1 MKTKPNAKHAYMAAA
16 ADISGMVSELQ
27 TYADSLHDVSPDSIH
42 WGNVGD
48 LERIKAALALTIS
61 IIRNKG

>member
-1 MKTKPNAKHAYMAAA
+1 MKTAQNAYTSAA

-27 TYADSLHDVSPDSIH
+27 TYADKLHDISPDNIN

-48 LERIKAALALTIS
+48 LERVKSMLAEVLAMTKT
-61 IIRNKG
+61 KG